1 LFRKGNYNWM
11 LRFLL
16 LTLTVFTFLSFH
28 SFGQQISDV
37 RIDKKFESELLTDV
51 LSQIEANSSVKF
63 FYDPSWLENVRVSGE
78 YTDTSLR
85 SALEDWTANTRLNYH
100 FYDAFNV
107 VLYLRSDLLSTL
119 NLAGLKDTD
128 VIIVGDSTNAVSGT
142 AVSVRGTIRNGQT
155 NEPLLGASVYVD
167 ELASGTVTNAAG
179 RFSLQLLPGD
189 YHVRVSHVTL
199 QQEAKRMF
207 VFGPGEFQLDLYEK
221 TIQLEGVT
229 IAGQAPDINVKGI
242 QMGTV
247 QLQVEDV
254 KKLPAFLGEVD
265 IIKSLTLLPGVST
278 VGEGTTGLNVRGG
291 TADQNLILLDKAPVY
306 NTSHLFGFFSI
317 FSPDATDDVTIYK
330 AGIPAN
336 LGSRASSV
344 VEVKQKSGSKEKF
357 GSQGGIGLVASRLMV
372 EGPIKEGK
380 SSFIVA
386 ARKSYVNYLFDTFI
400 KVEGLVG
407 NKAGFWDL
415 SGKLDFSLTDR
426 LSLKASGYVSKDNFT
441 IANESSFDYQNGLG
455 SAELGYVF
463 SENLLGGLSVAYSD
477 YQYQLGDLQL
487 ADPYKVSSGVGQI
500 DVKADATKFTERQT
514 LQFGGG
520 TTFYGFQP
528 GERSGINADT
538 QITPTAL
545 PEQQSQESFL
555 YANDE
560 INLNDTWSVMAG
572 LRYSMYRSYG
582 PADVFVYSGERPG
595 RTSTLTDTLQYSG
608 NETIKNYSGLEPRLS
623 LRYSLDEETS
633 LKASYNRI
641 YQYIHLVSNTTAIT
655 PYDIWMGSN
664 YYLMPLIA
672 DQYSIGYFKNYD
684 DNTWETSAEV
694 YFKDIDNLVDY
705 KDGADLV
712 LNPTLETELIQGK
725 GMAYGIELL
734 VKRSKGKLNGWASYT
749 YSRTLRKME
758 GTDRESTINKG
769 NWFPSYYDKPHDLT
783 LSGSY
788 KATRRWT
795 ISSNF
800 TYSTGRPF
808 SVPENGFL
816 FDGVLVGNYTERNN
830 GRIPDYHRLD
840 LAFTLD
846 TSLKIKKL
854 WESSWTFAV
863 YNVYGRKNAYSVFF
877 KDTADARPTAY
888 KLAILGAAFPS
899 ITYNFKF

>member
-1 LFRKGNYNWM
+1 MFR
-11 LRFLL
+11 LLL
-16 LTLTVFTFLSFH
+16 LTAAIFFASSFDLLA
-28 SFGQQISDV
+28 QKISDLK
-37 RIDKKFESELLTDV
+37 IDQKFEGESLTDV
-51 LSQIEANSSVKF
+51 LDQIESKSSVRF
-63 FYDPSWLENVRVSGE
+63 FYDSDWLQGVKVTGE
-78 YTDTSLR
+78 YTEATLR
-85 SALEDWTANTRLNYH
+85 NALDDWTANTRLSYH
-100 FYDAFNV
+100 VYDDYNV

-128 VIIVGDSTNAVSGT
+128 VLIVGDSTNAVSGVPVT
-142 AVSVRGTIRNGQT
+142 IRGVIRNGQT
-155 NEPLLGASVYVD
+155 SEPLLGASIYID
-167 ELASGTVTNAAG
+167 ELASGTVTNVAG

-199 QQEAKRMF
+199 KEEAKRMF
-207 VFGPGEFQLDLYEK
+207 VFGPGDFTMDLYEK
-221 TIQLEGVT
+221 TIELEGVT

-265 IIKSLTLLPGVST
+265 IMKSLTLLPGVST

-291 TADQNLILLDKAPVY
+291 TADQNLILLDQAPVY

-357 GSQGGIGLVASRLMV
+357 GAQGGIGLIASRVMA
-372 EGPIKEGK
+372 EGPIQEGK
-380 SSFIVA
+380 SSFLIA
-386 ARKSYVNYLFDTFI
+386 ARRSYVNYLFDTFI
-400 KVEGLVG
+400 KVEELVG

-441 IANESSFDYQNGLG
+441 IANESSFDYQNALG

-463 SENLLGGLSVAYSD
+463 SEDLLGGLSVGYSN

-487 ADPYKVSSGVGQI
+487 ADPYKVASGVGQL
-500 DVKADATKFTERQT
+500 DLKADITKYTDKQT
-514 LQFGGG
+514 IQVGAG
-520 TTFYGFQP
+520 TIFYGFKP
-528 GERSGINADT
+528 GERTGIADNT
-538 QITPTAL
+538 QIVPVSL
-545 PEQQSQESFL
+545 PEQQSQETFL
-555 YANDE
+555 FANDE
-560 INLNDTWSVMAG
+560 ININDNWSLMLG

-582 PADVFVYSGERPG
+582 PSDVYVYSGERPG
-595 RTSTLTDTLQYSG
+595 RTSTLTDTLVFGS
-608 NETIKNYSGLEPRLS
+608 NETIKKYGGLEPRLS
-623 LRYSLDEETS
+623 LRYSIDDETS

-664 YYLMPLIA
+664 YYIKPLIG
-672 DQYSIGYFKNYD
+672 DQYSIGYFKNYS
-684 DNTWETSAEV
+684 DNTWETSAEL
-694 YFKDIDNLVDY
+694 YYKNIDNLVDY

-712 LNPTLETELIQGK
+712 LNSTIETELIQGA
-725 GMAYGIELL
+725 GMAYGLELM
-734 VKRSKGKLNGWASYT
+734 VKKSKGKLKGWASYT
-749 YSRTLRKME
+749 YSRTLRKMQ
-758 GTDRESTINKG
+758 GGDVESTINKG

-788 KATRRWT
+788 KMTRRWT
-795 ISSNF
+795 ASSNF

-846 TSLKIKKL
+846 TSLKIEKL

-863 YNVYGRKNAYSVFF
+863 YNLYGRKNAYSVFF